1 MAAST
6 AAAKL
11 STYAAFGVS
20 MLIKTMNAKPLI
32 NITVDEFMWG
42 YDDNI
47 VKLANNIVPN
57 FITFERIGILD
68 RVSSQTKN
76 IPKLNL
82 TVLLISNF
90 HYFNSQQLFDEGHN
104 VVTMMLPEGIELIN
118 QKKQQEKEHNEK
130 IEKAQKLTSST
141 EKTVVED
148 IQTAPLISENV
159 PDVEYEE
166 DYDRYNEITALD
178 FKTEKPVE
186 VEKKPFPKEI
196 REYAIDMWNGTPG
209 LKMWGY
215 NNTNR

>member
-90 HYFNSQQLFDEGHN
+90 HYFISQQLFDEGHN